1 MAVLL
6 TYPLTVYYVITHL
19 VPQSCKERRQDG
31 RLGVGLAA
39 ARVSPPPQ
47 GVPPPRIFNKWTSHQ
62 FLSSTFRTSSR

>member
-39 ARVSPPPQ
+39 ARVFPPPQ
-47 GVPPPRIFNKWTSHQ
+47 GVPPPPY
-62 FLSSTFRTSSR
+62 L

>member
-39 ARVSPPPQ
+39 ARVSPPP
-47 GVPPPRIFNKWTSHQ
+47 PRIFNKWTSHQ